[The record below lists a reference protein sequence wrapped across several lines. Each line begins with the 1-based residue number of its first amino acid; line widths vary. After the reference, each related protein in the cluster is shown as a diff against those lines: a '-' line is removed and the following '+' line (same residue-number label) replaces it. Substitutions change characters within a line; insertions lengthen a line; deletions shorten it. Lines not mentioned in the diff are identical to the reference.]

1 MPFSLPFV
9 NVWGGCE
16 CVCVCVERGGGE
28 GTVEEGAHERSCVLI
43 TAFWKLTISMMMNL
57 QIITKK
63 TWNVAAARPVNRSS
77 NQPLCLTYWGARV
90 DLWSSGL
97 LLPIALK
104 VIWIYFLTHA
114 SLKSCLL
121 FDWFREQS
129 KWSDPCVLIGY
140 PGGKVG
146 PSFPIGI
153 SRSRPTW
160 KRFLGH
166 IINLLLTKIVR
177 LR

>member
-9 NVWGGCE
+9 NGWG
-16 CVCVCVERGGGE
+16 VCVGGGE
-28 GTVEEGAHERSCVLI
+28 GDGVCGWGRSSWTLLCADYSILKSHNFDDDKS
-43 TAFWKLTISMMMNL
+43 ADNYDLKP
-57 QIITKK
+57 
-63 TWNVAAARPVNRSS
+63 WNVAAARLVNRSS
-77 NQPLCLTYWGARV
+77 NQPLCLTYWGSRV

-97 LLPIALK
+97 FLPIALK
-104 VIWIYFLTHA
+104 VIWIYFVTHA

-121 FDWFREQS
+121 FDWFCERS